1 MLKKTVYIMNRIFV
15 NEESYLLTFYK
26 KFFSWITKSISLQS
40 LPSLSHIR
48 KIKIVPLP
56 KLKSVSTTNNLIQIL
71 FCYTY
76 KATYKNLLLAK
87 YLIIALIHL
96 AFINNVYAAEKLENK
111 NYYIRLDAGLSEI
124 TKKHEYGPNYD
135 KAEFYGFGFGYIV
148 NQNFR
153 TDLIFTNRSKYQ
165 FSYDGYSDESYEG
178 NKSQVKASQNLSA
191 MTLMLNAYYTIPV
204 NNYITPYIN
213 GGLGVS
219 RVSAGKSSE
228 LQSIPE
234 YPDIGEKADSTR
246 KYNLAWNLGVGTQL
260 KFNNNFSFDVFFRY
274 IDFGKSKK
282 QTITCFGAC
291 DPNVPPSTISYSL
304 RSYEIGTSL
313 IYRF

>member
-1 MLKKTVYIMNRIFV
+1 MLKKTVYIMNRIFL
-15 NEESYLLTFYK
+15 NKESYLLTFYK

-56 KLKSVSTTNNLIQIL
+56 ELKSVSTTNNLIQIL

-87 YLIIALIHL
+87 YLIIALILL

-124 TKKHEYGPNYD
+124 TKKYYYEQNFD

-153 TDLIFTNRSKYQ
+153 TDLTFTNRSKYQ
-165 FSYDGYSDESYEG
+165 FSYDGCDTET
-178 NKSQVKASQNLSA
+178 KITASQNFSA
-191 MTLMLNAYYTIPV
+191 MSLMLNAYYTVPV
-204 NNYITPYIN
+204 NNFITPYVN
-213 GGLGVS
+213 AGLGISKVL
-219 RVSAGKSSE
+219 AGRYAEERSMLGLGYDPTFE
-228 LQSIPE
+228 NGNP
-234 YPDIGEKADSTR
+234 AR
-246 KYNLAWNLGVGTQL
+246 KYNLAWNLGIGTQL
-260 KFNNNFSFDVFFRY
+260 KFNNSFSFDAFFRY
-274 IDFGKSKK
+274 INLGKAKDQQIYFSNSYGEKDLN
-282 QTITCFGAC
+282 QTIQYT
-291 DPNVPPSTISYSL
+291 L
-304 RSYEIGTSL
+304 KSYEIGTSL